1 MFRFDRISEAHP
13 AAIAGA
19 LGNDASAQHEGET
32 IEHARAA
39 HTAASLT
46 ALALKAG
53 HASLEKHLEGTA
65 VDAGG
70 LLPDTQVNNSW
81 TQVVEEVDAL
91 ELLEVQF
98 CNSIAPF
105 LLVSKL
111 RPAMRSEEH
120 TSELQSL
127 MRI

>member
-1 MFRFDRISEAHP
+1 MESAPLPEGRERPEMVRFDRISEAHP

-19 LGNDASAQHEGET
+19 LGNDAIAQHEGET

-81 TQVVEEVDAL
+81 TQVVEEVAAL
-91 ELLEVQF
+91 EQIGRAAVRERG
-98 CNSIAPF
+98 C
-105 LLVSKL
+105 KYG
-111 RPAMRSEEH
+111 
-120 TSELQSL
+120 
-127 MRI
+127 